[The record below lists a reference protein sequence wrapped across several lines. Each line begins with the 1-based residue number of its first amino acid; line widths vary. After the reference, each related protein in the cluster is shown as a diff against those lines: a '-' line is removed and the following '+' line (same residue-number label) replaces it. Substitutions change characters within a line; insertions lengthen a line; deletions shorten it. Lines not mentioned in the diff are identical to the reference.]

1 MAPKSMAEPLG
12 RLAEALQKLPGI
24 GSKSAQRLAFHLLKL
39 PRDQV
44 KALADALLE
53 VKDTV
58 TLCSACCNITDHDP
72 CSLCGDPGRDR
83 SLICVVEE
91 PGNVLAIER
100 TGKYSGLYH
109 VLHGA
114 ISPMHGIGPEHLKID
129 ELMRRLEGVRE
140 VILATNPTADGE
152 ATSVYLSRLLRPA
165 GMQVT
170 RIGMGLPVGS
180 ELDYADD
187 VTIARALEGRR
198 TF

>member
-1 MAPKSMAEPLG
+1 MAEPLG

-44 KALADALLE
+44 KALADALLD

-58 TLCSACCNITDHDP
+58 TLCSVCCNIADQDP
-72 CSLCGDPGRDR
+72 CSLCRDPGRDR
-83 SLICVVEE
+83 PLICVVEE
-91 PGNVLAIER
+91 PGNVLAIEK
-100 TGKYSGLYH
+100 TGKYRGLYH

-152 ATSVYLSRLLRPA
+152 ATSVYLSRLLHPA
-165 GMQVT
+165 GVQVT